1 MRIVRIAAVVLAILG
16 GMFALL
22 GYAAV
27 FRDKGGSEAVGYGWL
42 VFTGVL
48 AILGGALAALSH
60 PQDGSMSER
69 TCPRC
74 GRQAQED
81 WTLCPTCGT
90 RLPHSIHEVA
100 PRRRGGERVEE
111 GRAAEDYEPEN
122 GLLGK
127 ALFWL
132 GIVVLD
138 VLFVL
143 FVLWLFV
150 PSLVL
155 SQKIFWSM
163 GGPLGIVVLDIGI
176 GCILVGYSLIPSSAI
191 RL

>member
-16 GMFALL
+16 GIYAVL
-22 GYAAV
+22 GYATVVRAG
-27 FRDKGGSEAVGYGWL
+27 GGSLDYVWFLFISVPIIVGGGVAV
-42 VFTGVL
+42 
-48 AILGGALAALSH
+48 LSR

-81 WTLCPTCGT
+81 WTLRPTCGT
-90 RLPHSIHEVA
+90 SLPHSIDEVA

-111 GRAAEDYEPEN
+111 GRAAEDYEP
-122 GLLGK
+122 LLGK

-150 PSLVL
+150 PSLVQ
-155 SQKIFWSM
+155 SQKIFSSM
-163 GGPLGIVVLDIGI
+163 GGTLAIAVLDVGIVS
-176 GCILVGYSLIPSSAI
+176 ILVGYSRTSSAI

>member
-27 FRDKGGSEAVGYGWL
+27 FRDRGGSHTVDYVWF

-48 AILGGALAALSH
+48 AILGGALAGLSH

-74 GRQAQED
+74 GRQGQED

-100 PRRRGGERVEE
+100 ARRRGGERVEE
-111 GRAAEDYEPEN
+111 GRTAEDYEPQN
-122 GLLGK
+122 GLLGE

-132 GIVVLD
+132 GIVALD

-155 SQKIFWSM
+155 SQNIFWSM
-163 GGPLGIVVLDIGI
+163 GRPLGIIVLDVGI